1 MARHVRTV
9 IIAPMTP
16 ARRHYPTRIDVTFQR
31 KKGQV
36 VLDQIAAVLVEMFTY
51 G

>member
-1 MARHVRTV
+1 MICIRPMA
-9 IIAPMTP
+9 P
-16 ARRHYPTRIDVTFQR
+16 ARRHYPTRLDVTFQR

-36 VLDQIAAVLVEMFTY
+36 VLAQIAAVLVEMFTY